1 MKATLD
7 AVVLAGGQSTRMGQ
21 DKAWLPFR
29 GRSLIAHQIETV
41 RKICPGVILI
51 SGRRRT
57 DYSQLECRILH
68 DQVPNRGPLEGIRQ
82 ALSTVR
88 ADLLLVLAVDMPL
101 MDAPFL
107 TRLVRRCRPEV
118 GCVPRLNGRYE
129 PLSAIYPV
137 SALPVIESMFARD
150 SFAAVAMAESCVK
163 TGLVVPY
170 EVSNDSSR
178 LFSNW
183 NTQADRGK
191 GRWKMEDRG

>member
-29 GRSLIAHQIETV
+29 GHPLIAHQIETV
-41 RKICPGVILI
+41 RQIRPGEILV
-51 SGRRRT
+51 SGRRGT
-57 DYSQLECRILH
+57 DYGQLECRILQ
-68 DQVPNRGPLEGIRQ
+68 DEVANRGPLEGIRQ
-82 ALSTVR
+82 ALSTAS

-101 MDAPFL
+101 MTTAFL
-107 TRLVRRCRPEV
+107 TRLVRRCTPEV

-129 PLSAIYPV
+129 ALAAIYPV

-163 TGLVVPY
+163 TGLVLPY
-170 EVSNDSSR
+170 EVSNNSSR

-191 GRWKMEDRG
+191 RRWKREDGA